1 MTARI
6 LIRNKENNAVWAM
19 DVAERFRKSVDARDV
34 IEVALET
41 VGTITYDGKKDD
53 ELRFTCE
60 TARDAEQ
67 VLDAYN
73 LFISL

>member
-34 IEVALET
+34 IEVAL
-41 VGTITYDGKKDD
+41 GDGRHDH
-53 ELRFTCE
+53 LRRQE
-60 TARDAEQ
+60 GR
-67 VLDAYN
+67 
-73 LFISL
+73 